1 MVGSDL
7 SRPLVILLNGPLGI
21 GKSTLGEALGE
32 VLERSV
38 TLDGDSLAAL
48 NLPPADEM
56 AYLHET
62 IALLVAHHLRSG
74 YDRFIINH
82 YWPYAAEIDDLAV
95 RLRAIAPGASI
106 RAFRLTLPRD
116 PILQR
121 IARRQA
127 ARAID
132 ESDFEAT
139 TFREELR
146 PSGRGRKRSRR
157 AVRRCRA
164 AGHASHPPAGASRL
178 GMSGDPRLMGRTH
191 LCPCRPSL
199 LGRAQSRARHR
210 RDTNST
216 RGRP

>member
-116 PILQR
+116 ANLQR

-139 TFREELR
+139 TFREEFALL
-146 PSGRGRKRSRR
+146 
-157 AVRRCRA
+157 AE
-164 AGHASHPPAGASRL
+164 AGSDLGEPFDVVEPPDTLVIRLLARL
-178 GMSGDPRLMGRTH
+178 GLE
-191 LCPCRPSL
+191 CPATP
-199 LGRAQSRARHR
+199 
-210 RDTNST
+210 D
-216 RGRP
+216 